1 MLAILMQNLK
11 VTFFYQMYNY
21 LENVIED
28 NKHYIINCPYYD
40 FDSNIL
46 VNELNNIGFYFEL
59 ETP

>member
-1 MLAILMQNLK
+1 MQNLE
-11 VTFFYQMYNY
+11 VTFFYQMYKY

-28 NKHYIINCPYYD
+28 NKHYIIKCPYYD

>member
-1 MLAILMQNLK
+1 MQNLK
-11 VTFFYQMYNY
+11 VTFFFYQMYKY